1 VKVNCSVN
9 GASHDAPKEATVAQL
24 LEKNIVQLFPSSE
37 AEIPAN
43 ATATATATAPN
54 KVSLDDEFCLTNIIF
69 SDELTELALRS
80 EESATCAELDAG
92 LVGHNSPFWRIAE
105 ARFNEG
111 FHLTGQM

>member
-9 GASHDAPKEATVAQL
+9 GASHDAPKEATVAQQ

-43 ATATATATAPN
+43 ATATATAPN